1 MYHIGGAYVEPITVE
16 NDQGPPGT
24 PYDPATPRLNTL
36 KKLAHK
42 DLYKSVHSSIVHN
55 NKTQKQPK

>member
-1 MYHIGGAYVEPITVE
+1 MEPITVE